1 MRAMLLAAGLGTRL
15 GELSAERPKP
25 LLPMA
30 DIPILRYGLALA
42 RGHGIDEVVIN
53 LHHHGE
59 QIMAALEGVDRALGI
74 TLRWSHEPVILG
86 TGGGIHQAA
95 DWLTHGGREPFLV
108 MNGKLVTD
116 IDLGAVMARHRTS
129 GAVATMVVREVP
141 DAERWGAVDLDSEDQ
156 VLRIIGQGGQGG
168 GPVGPDGQPAT
179 VVRRTMFT
187 GVHVLSPRL
196 VQYLPEG
203 ESCIIRQGYLRALAD
218 GLPVAGLRY
227 DGYFQEHS
235 TPERYLQ
242 GNFAVVRGEAKL
254 GHAPGPLQGV
264 DPTAELGPG
273 VRLVGAHRIAAGAR
287 IGAGVTV
294 GPDVIVGGGAQVAP
308 GARLERVV
316 IWPGAK
322 VEGDVTGAIVTPRG
336 VFPVPGG
343 GVAAG

>member
-30 DIPILRYGLALA
+30 DIPILRYGLALC
-42 RGHGIDEVVIN
+42 RGHGIREVVIN

-59 QIMAALEGVDRALGI
+59 QIMAALADAEQAFGT

-86 TGGGIHQAA
+86 TGGGIRQAA
-95 DWLTHGGREPFLV
+95 DWLTRGGQEPFLV

-116 IDLGAVMARHRTS
+116 IDLAAVQARHRAS

-141 DAERWGAVDLDSEDQ
+141 DAERWGAVDLDAEDR
-156 VLRIIGQGGQGG
+156 VLRIINKGGAGG
-168 GPVGPDGQPAT
+168 EGPPVPVA
-179 VVRRTMFT
+179 RRTMFT
-187 GVHVLSPRL
+187 GVHVLSPR
-196 VQYLPEG
+196 VVEYLPEG

-218 GLPVAGLRY
+218 GLLVAGLRY

-242 GNFAVVRGEAKL
+242 GNFAVVRGAARL
-254 GHAPGPLQGV
+254 RHAPGPLQGV
-264 DPTAELGPG
+264 DPAAELGPA
-273 VRLVGAHRIAAGAR
+273 VRLVGAHRVAAGAR
-287 IGAGVTV
+287 VGAGAIV
-294 GPDVIVGGGAQVAP
+294 GPDVVVGAGAQVAP
-308 GARLERVV
+308 GVRLERVV

-322 VEGDVTGAIVTPRG
+322 VDGDVADAIVTPRG
-336 VFPVPGG
+336 VFPVPG
-343 GVAAG
+343 VI